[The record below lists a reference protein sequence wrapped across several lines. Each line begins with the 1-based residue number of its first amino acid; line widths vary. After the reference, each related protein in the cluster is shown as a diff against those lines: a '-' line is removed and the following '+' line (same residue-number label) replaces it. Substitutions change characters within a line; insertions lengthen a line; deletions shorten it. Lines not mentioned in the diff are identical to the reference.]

1 MPEITIP
8 EKIETYSIP
17 TFLAPK
23 MPKELSNEPKE
34 EVKEVKEVKVEP
46 AEAVKDAP
54 KPVAEAATTETE
66 KAEEV
71 KEEPKAE
78 PEKETTGKDPEKAST
93 RRFERRIDRAIRARA
108 EAQARADLLEKEL
121 AELKAKAV
129 QPKALEPAG
138 KPRQENF
145 TDVDEYANA
154 VAEWKTA
161 ETLKEKEESARKE
174 AFSAAQREM
183 LTQWEGQVDKATDKY
198 DDFHE
203 IVGELKAGVTPWG
216 DAIMQSE
223 NGADIAYHLAKHE
236 KEAERIFKLPPA
248 KQFIEIGKLSA
259 KLSLAPEAPKK
270 PSKAPAPIAPVT
282 GAAETG
288 EVNVSDPMPFEKY
301 MKVGAKMFRGR

>member
-34 EVKEVKEVKVEP
+34 EVKEVKEVKEKP

-54 KPVAEAATTETE
+54 KPVAEAATTET
-66 KAEEV
+66 KVEEV
-71 KEEPKAE
+71 KEDVKAE
-78 PEKETTGKDPEKAST
+78 DKETTGKDPEKAST